1 MNAILKYP
9 GAKWGLSKWILSFFP
24 DHHSYLEP
32 FFWSGAVFFHKPS
45 SDIETINDLDGN
57 VVNFFACIRQD
68 PERLAR
74 EIAFLPYARSIYEK
88 AFSEEPEDP
97 FDRAVNFCVRLN
109 MSHGFRTNGEKVGWK
124 NDVHGRERAYAVK
137 EWNALPQCIM
147 EAAERLK
154 EAQIE
159 QMDAVQLIRRFNHKD
174 VLIYCD
180 PPYVLQKRHGKQYRC
195 EMDDSEHSQLLDALL
210 KHQGAAII
218 SGYENDLY
226 SDKLR
231 SWHKEKTTAYSQIAS
246 RKEEVLWMN
255 FEPIR
260 QLSFFEDG
268 GERHG

>member
-1 MNAILKYP
+1 
-9 GAKWGLSKWILSFFP
+9 
-24 DHHSYLEP
+24 
-32 FFWSGAVFFHKPS
+32 
-45 SDIETINDLDGN
+45 
-57 VVNFFACIRQD
+57 
-68 PERLAR
+68 
-74 EIAFLPYARSIYEK
+74 
-88 AFSEEPEDP
+88 
-97 FDRAVNFCVRLN
+97 
-109 MSHGFRTNGEKVGWK
+109 
-124 NDVHGRERAYAVK
+124 
-137 EWNALPQCIM
+137 
-147 EAAERLK
+147 
-154 EAQIE
+154 
-159 QMDAVQLIRRFNHKD
+159 MDAVQLIRRFNHKD